1 MSKYRKKFAPT
12 KDGFQEVWDSMQ
24 DPTIEQIIA
33 GVQAH
38 KPTKAQL
45 LEKIKYFRDSRSTI
59 DIELNRLA
67 EYSEDYNKLWAA
79 KNIYHFGT
87 TEALHNRTKS
97 QCKRWSDMLELTSPR
112 YNKNA
117 VPEGVEQTVFKASYL
132 TKKTYELDIWGPA
145 SYGTIIYDLKEE
157 LDFIVSHL
165 GEGEQLC
172 KDTIAREQE
181 IDNDPEQKKQL
192 YERQYR
198 EEEERNQETID
209 DYCNGG
215 NISDRNVLYQKMLE
229 YDDHNDFI
237 NDYFHGPS
245 TSQFSR
251 FVVVDSTMKAL
262 QRNVSP
268 KARRLL
274 GNDINKIMRID
285 HAIDHLDQLLDVKPS
300 GQFEPLSIVQCI
312 RWCEVLPSTRK
323 HRDNERIFYEEY
335 LKSNYHGTH
344 TWPAWNTVFTHR
356 QSMGDDEHQRKLDAA
371 SFDKK
376 FKDICC
382 KEDAE

>member
-1 MSKYRKKFAPT
+1 
-12 KDGFQEVWDSMQ
+12 
-24 DPTIEQIIA
+24 
-33 GVQAH
+33 
-38 KPTKAQL
+38 
-45 LEKIKYFRDSRSTI
+45 
-59 DIELNRLA
+59 
-67 EYSEDYNKLWAA
+67 
-79 KNIYHFGT
+79 
-87 TEALHNRTKS
+87 
-97 QCKRWSDMLELTSPR
+97 MLELTSPR

-117 VPEGVEQTVFKASYL
+117 VPQGVEQTVYNASYL

-172 KDTIAREQE
+172 KDTMAREEE

-209 DYCNGG
+209 EYCNGG
-215 NISDRNVLYQKMLE
+215 KISDRNELYQKMLE
-229 YDDHNDFI
+229 YKDLDGFI
-237 NDYFHGPS
+237 NDNFHGPS

-262 QRNVSP
+262 NKNVP
-268 KARRLL
+268 PLAKCLL
-274 GNDINKIMRID
+274 GNNDNKIMLVNY
-285 HAIDHLDQLLDVKPS
+285 AIEHLDQLLGVKPG
-300 GQFEPLSIVQCI
+300 GQFEPLDIVQFI
-312 RWCEVLPSTRK
+312 RWCEVLPSTLK
-323 HRDNERIFYEEY
+323 HRDNERIFYEKY
-335 LKSNYHGTH
+335 IKPNYQGTH

-356 QSMGDDEHQRKLDAA
+356 KSMGDDERQRKMDAA

-376 FKDICC
+376 FKDVCS
-382 KEDAE
+382 KDTEME

>member
-1 MSKYRKKFAPT
+1 
-12 KDGFQEVWDSMQ
+12 
-24 DPTIEQIIA
+24 
-33 GVQAH
+33 
-38 KPTKAQL
+38 
-45 LEKIKYFRDSRSTI
+45 
-59 DIELNRLA
+59 
-67 EYSEDYNKLWAA
+67 
-79 KNIYHFGT
+79 
-87 TEALHNRTKS
+87 
-97 QCKRWSDMLELTSPR
+97 MLELTSPR

-117 VPEGVEQTVFKASYL
+117 VPQGVEQSVYESSYL
-132 TKKTYELDIWGPA
+132 TKKPYELDLWGPA
-145 SYGTIIYDLKEE
+145 SYGTILYDLKEE

-172 KDTIAREQE
+172 KDTMAREEE

-198 EEEERNQETID
+198 EEEERNQDTID

-215 NISDRNVLYQKMLE
+215 NICDRNELYQKMLE
-229 YDDHNDFI
+229 YDDRDGFI
-237 NDYFHGPS
+237 NDNFHGPS

-251 FVVVDSTMKAL
+251 FVVVDSTMNAL

-274 GNDINKIMRID
+274 GNDINKILLVN
-285 HAIDHLDQLLDVKPS
+285 HAIDNLDKLLDVKPS
-300 GQFEPLSIVQCI
+300 GQFKPLDIVQFI

-376 FKDICC
+376 FKTVCGIDDT
-382 KEDAE
+382 K

>member
-1 MSKYRKKFAPT
+1 MT
-12 KDGFQEVWDSMQ
+12 
-24 DPTIEQIIA
+24 
-33 GVQAH
+33 
-38 KPTKAQL
+38 
-45 LEKIKYFRDSRSTI
+45 
-59 DIELNRLA
+59 LNR
-67 EYSEDYNKLWAA
+67 
-79 KNIYHFGT
+79 KNNF
-87 TEALHNRTKS
+87 TKGN
-97 QCKRWSDMLELTSPR
+97 T
-112 YNKNA
+112 
-117 VPEGVEQTVFKASYL
+117 G
-132 TKKTYELDIWGPA
+132 KK
-145 SYGTIIYDLKEE
+145 
-157 LDFIVSHL
+157 
-165 GEGEQLC
+165 
-172 KDTIAREQE
+172 
-181 IDNDPEQKKQL
+181 
-192 YERQYR
+192 
-198 EEEERNQETID
+198 ERNQETID

-312 RWCEVLPSTRK
+312 RWCEVLPRTRK
-323 HRDNERIFYEEY
+323 HRDNERIFYEDY
-335 LKSNYHGTH
+335 LKPNYQGTH

-356 QSMGDDEHQRKLDAA
+356 QSMGNDERQRKLDAA